1 MSDWIEHLNGECP
14 VADGVIVDVKLK
26 DDTIVEYLPAEQF
39 YWQPDQVSEDWNITH
54 WRLSEKVANNYVEE
68 LSEAPL
74 QIVDK
79 PIVSDGSSSSY
90 YTFDITNKAG
100 QKITV
105 EVGDVCRAMVAND
118 FDLSNIV
125 KATRRLSEAS
135 QGRGKF
141 GSSMDYD
148 CNKVVYFANE
158 FKHWNKEKV

>member
-1 MSDWIEHLNGECP
+1 MSEWIDWHGGECP
-14 VADGVIVDVKLK
+14 VKGYVVVDVKFRDGDRHIAVGRDLRW
-26 DDTIVEYLPAEQF
+26 T
-39 YWQPDQVSEDWNITH
+39 VSEHYADIVS
-54 WRLSEKVANNYVEE
+54 WRLSTNKAVEE
-68 LSEAPL
+68 LTDKPL

-79 PIVSDGSSSSY
+79 PIISDGSSSSY
-90 YTFDITNKAG
+90 YTFDITNKDG
-100 QKITV
+100 QTITV

-141 GSSMDYD
+141 GASMEYD

-158 FKHWNKEKV
+158 FKHWNKEKA